1 MVFFSLGRIFLR
13 IWPACSWPKT
23 YIGERIHTSV
33 DRGRGSRKLF
43 DIENTRCWY
52 FVNMFSHRMRE
63 EDLREVWSESQAEV
77 SSKRIILFYHKRI
90 DLCDIDSCGIDFCE
104 NNFCGFKSA
113 RICAAKFLQD
123 QTCFFGITG
132 GTKGRFE
139 QKSQENYI

>member
-1 MVFFSLGRIFLR
+1 MLIRSAHLKWFSFRLAEFDRPALGG
-13 IWPACSWPKT
+13 KT
-23 YIGERIHTSV
+23 NIGERIHTSV
-33 DRGRGSRKLF
+33 YRGRVFLRGSWSRKLF

-113 RICAAKFLQD
+113 RIWAAKFLQN
-123 QTCFFGITG
+123 QTCFFRYNRG
-132 GTKGRFE
+132 
-139 QKSQENYI
+139 N